1 MRGKVVRMM
10 PESTAS
16 NGQLRIAYKT
26 ALGRSV
32 LGKAE
37 DVLQTRR
44 FAGDLDR
51 QVDLIFTSPP
61 FPA

>member
-37 DVLQTRR
+37 DVL
-44 FAGDLDR
+44 ADL
-51 QVDLIFTSPP
+51 V
-61 FPA
+61 PA